1 MRKINLLLIGVFLFL
16 SSCNVLAQVSFTE
29 DNITYT
35 VTEANS
41 VTVTGHTITSNTDLD
56 IPSDFTHNEVTYL
69 VEHIGDEAFLN
80 CEYLTGLTLPST
92 ILSVGTSAFAG
103 CENLTMLTHNGEG
116 TIGDYAFN
124 GCTNLTD
131 IVFSELITSIGEDAF
146 KDCNIVAVNF
156 PKNLTSIARSAFSSA
171 ISSTTRVDIGASIT
185 LAEKDNLVNFLRT
198 IDYGFPT
205 GWGDTYDLR
214 LDGGNTYYSTNSDKA
229 LLFNKTK
236 TTLFYAQMFYF
247 TIDMPESG
255 LRNLSSLTTIGKRA
269 LAGLEPCCVFFPST
283 VTTIED
289 EAFKDALLINIYFLS
304 TTAPSL
310 GEDVFAG
317 HTTCHIYINNADS
330 TAWKT
335 AWAGKADNCRFY
347 VKHDL
352 SNITEPTFYDQTC
365 EWQAVSGPGSISI
378 SSTGSL
384 ETSRNYA
391 NIYYE
396 YLDYGFDVDV
406 FIPRTLPT
414 DTWSFI
420 GNLQPAR
427 TQYKHLCLTDDY
439 ENYNFFAASPFDYT
453 NNAWGDYATST
464 QTMPSAGKGFFIYPF
479 KEYFTDLYYPFYY
492 WSSST
497 NSSATP
503 NTSETV
509 ELDNDYTYMFY
520 ASFATSTMINQQG
533 KYPFNSGNITVSN
546 TNNGAV
552 NGGGKWFALSNPYIG
567 RLNMY
572 SFYNFAANKTAG
584 ESKIQGGV
592 IYTYNSTTNDW
603 DDPLDITDPDNIVAL
618 MPGTG
623 FLVASKDNAS
633 TLSLEFN
640 DTLTLQKRD
649 WSKLATTKSYS
660 MDKIV
665 LTAKA
670 NEIEKRMLAK
680 LDDQASN
687 GFDGK
692 DAYVLMSSN
701 HDVVNPY
708 FLVEG
713 EHILNNHFNS
723 LPYITDIN
731 FHSYKD
737 NEVEFSCQN
746 SNPDIEV
753 SIIDVQNNNSET
765 VLNNGEVFNISCS
778 EGDNAGRYKIK
789 FARKNVGINEV
800 ASEDNSIQIW
810 NNASEVTI
818 EGKGLKRVEIY
829 NTLGQ
834 MVYSSSLA
842 GNSTTFDS
850 NLNDGAYIIK
860 AYTNNSSK
868 SKKVIIK

>member
-16 SSCNVLAQVSFTE
+16 SSCNVLAQESFTE

-35 VTEANS
+35 VTGENS

-56 IPSDFTHNEVTYL
+56 IPSDVTHNEVTYL

-80 CEYLTGLTLPST
+80 CEELTDLTLPST
-92 ILSVGTSAFAG
+92 ILSVGTSAFEG
-103 CENLTMLTHNGEG
+103 CENITMLMHNGEG
-116 TIGDYAFN
+116 SIGARAFS
-124 GCTNLTD
+124 GCNRLTD
-131 IVFSELITSIGEDAF
+131 IVFSDLITSIGEDAF
-146 KDCNIVAVNF
+146 KECSLLTVNF
-156 PKNLTSIARSAFSSA
+156 PKSLTSIASTAFSSA
-171 ISSTTRVDIGASIT
+171 TSSATTVDIGASIT
-185 LAEKDNLVNFLRT
+185 LAEKDNLVNFLRV
-198 IDYGFPT
+198 IDHGIDDYNA
-205 GWGDTYDLR
+205 YDLR
-214 LDGGNTYYSTNSDKA
+214 LNGGNTYYSTNSDKT

-236 TTLFYAQMFYF
+236 TTLFYAQMYDWN
-247 TIDMPESG
+247 IDRELYS
-255 LRNLSSLTTIGKRA
+255 LNTLTTIGKRA
-269 LAGLEPCCVFFPST
+269 CAEMEPWSVFFPST

-289 EAFKDALLINIYFLS
+289 EAFKDGILSAIYFLS
-304 TTAPSL
+304 ENPPTL
-310 GEDVFAG
+310 GENVFSG
-317 HTTCHIYINNADS
+317 NTTLYIHINNVDS

-335 AWAGKADNCRFY
+335 AWGDQADNCKFY
-347 VKHDL
+347 IKHDL
-352 SNITEPTFYDQTC
+352 YNITTPTFYDQTC
-365 EWQAVSGPGSISI
+365 EWQGLPGAVSISP
-378 SSTGSL
+378 TGSL
-384 ETSRNYA
+384 ETNGNYN
-391 NIYYE
+391 NIFYHYTN
-396 YLDYGFDVDV
+396 LDLDMDFYFS
-406 FIPRTLPT
+406 RTLPT

-479 KEYFTDLYYPFYY
+479 KEYFTDLDYPFYN

-509 ELDNDYTYMFY
+509 ELDNDYTYMLY
-520 ASFATSTMINQQG
+520 DSFASSTMINQQG
-533 KYPFNSGNITVSN
+533 KAPFNSDGITVSN

-633 TLSLEFN
+633 TLSLKFN
-640 DTLTLQKRD
+640 DKLTLQKRD

-665 LTAKA
+665 FSAKA

-753 SIIDVQNNNSET
+753 SIIDIQNNNSET

-810 NNASEVTI
+810 NNAREVTI
-818 EGKGLKRVEIY
+818 DGKDLRRVEIY

-860 AYTNNSSK
+860 AYTSNSSK

>member
-35 VTEANS
+35 VTGANS

-116 TIGDYAFN
+116 TIGDYAFS
-124 GCTNLTD
+124 GCSGLTD
-131 IVFSELITSIGEDAF
+131 IRFSDLITSIGEDAF
-146 KDCNIVAVNF
+146 ANCDIVAVNF
-156 PKNLTSIARSAFSSA
+156 PKSLTSIASSAFSSA

-198 IDYGFPT
+198 IDYGIAT
-205 GWGDTYDLR
+205 SGGYTYDLR
-214 LDGGNTYYSTNSDKA
+214 LDGGNIYYSTNSDKA

-247 TIDMPESG
+247 NIDMPESE

-269 LAGLEPCCVFFPST
+269 LAELEPCCVFFPST

-289 EAFKDALLINIYFLS
+289 EAFKDALLGNIYFLS

-317 HTTCHIYINNADS
+317 PTCHDIYINNADS

-335 AWAGKADNCRFY
+335 AWAGKADNCKFY

-365 EWQAVSGPGSISI
+365 EWQAVSGPRSISI

-384 ETSRNYA
+384 ETNRNYA

-396 YLDYGFDVDV
+396 YLDYGFGVDV
-406 FIPRTLPT
+406 MINRTLPT

-427 TQYKHLCLTDDY
+427 TQYKHLCLEDY
-439 ENYNFFAASPFDYT
+439 DADYYNFFAASPFDYT
-453 NNAWGDYATST
+453 NNAWGDYATAT
-464 QTMPSAGKGFFIYPF
+464 QTMPSAGNGFFIYPF
-479 KEYFTDLYYPFYY
+479 KECFYDMDYPFL
-492 WSSST
+492 WWGFT
-497 NSSATP
+497 NTDASATP
-503 NTSETV
+503 NTSVSEEKDHESTYIDYYIYCDSGI
-509 ELDNDYTYMFY
+509 DN
-520 ASFATSTMINQQG
+520 
-533 KYPFNSGNITVSN
+533 PFNSGDLTVSK

-572 SFYNFAANKTAG
+572 SFYNFAANKRAG

-603 DDPLDITDPDNIVAL
+603 DDPLDITDPGNIVAL

-623 FLVASKDNAS
+623 FMVASKDNAS
-633 TLSLEFN
+633 SLSLTFR

-665 LTAKA
+665 FSAKA

-753 SIIDVQNNNSET
+753 SIIDIQNNNSET

-810 NNASEVTI
+810 NNAREVTI
-818 EGKGLKRVEIY
+818 DGKDLRRVEIY

-860 AYTNNSSK
+860 AYTSNSSK

>member
-35 VTEANS
+35 VTGANS

-56 IPSDFTHNEVTYL
+56 IPSDVTHNEVTYL

-80 CEYLTGLTLPST
+80 CPYLTDLILPST
-92 ILSVGTSAFAG
+92 ILSVGESAFEG
-103 CENLTMLTHNGEG
+103 CENISMLRHNGKG
-116 TIGDYAFN
+116 SIGDYAFN

-131 IVFSELITSIGEDAF
+131 IVFSELITSIGEVAF
-146 KDCNIVAVNF
+146 EGCSLVSVNF
-156 PKNLTSIARSAFSSA
+156 PKDLTSIEQNSFRSAFSSNFQ
-171 ISSTTRVDIGASIT
+171 VNIGPTIT
-185 LAEKDNLVNFLRT
+185 LAEKDNLVEFLRT
-198 IDYGFPT
+198 IDYGNAS
-205 GWGDTYDLR
+205 TYTL
-214 LDGGNTYYSTNSDKA
+214 NVSSSNPYYSTDFENVV
-229 LLFNKTK
+229 LFNKTQ
-236 TTLFYAQMFYF
+236 TTLFYAEAWRYEAF
-247 TIDMPESG
+247 
-255 LRNLSSLTTIGKRA
+255 NLTLFPITTIGKGAFRYA
-269 LAGLEPCCVFFPST
+269 DIVTILLPST
-283 VTTIED
+283 LTTIED
-289 EAFKDALLINIYFLS
+289 EAFKDIYGLRIYFFS
-304 TTAPSL
+304 ENPPSL
-310 GEDVFAG
+310 GVDVFENNE
-317 HTTCHIYINNADS
+317 HTPELYINNADA
-330 TAWKT
+330 TAWET
-335 AWAGKADNCRFY
+335 AWGDQADNCRFY

-365 EWQAVSGPGSISI
+365 EWTGLTGIIKI

-384 ETSRNYA
+384 ETDEDGYGLICDEYA
-391 NIYYE
+391 DFGYS
-396 YLDYGFDVDV
+396 VDV
-406 FIPRTLPT
+406 MISRTLPT

-427 TQYKHLCLTDDY
+427 TQYKHLCLEDDVDY
-439 ENYNFFAASPFDYT
+439 YNFFAASPFDYT
-453 NNAWGDYATST
+453 NNAWGDYATAT
-464 QTMPSAGKGFFIYPF
+464 QTMPSAGNGFFIYPF
-479 KEYFTDLYYPFYY
+479 KECFYDVNPPFLW

-503 NTSETV
+503 NTSVSE
-509 ELDNDYTYMFY
+509 EKDHE
-520 ASFATSTMINQQG
+520 STNLAYCIVYEDG
-533 KYPFNSGNITVSN
+533 IGYPFNRSNDITVTK

-623 FLVASKDNAS
+623 FMVASKDNAS
-633 TLSLEFN
+633 TLSLTFR

-665 LTAKA
+665 FSAKA

-753 SIIDVQNNNSET
+753 SIIDIQNNNSET

-810 NNASEVTI
+810 NNAREVTI
-818 EGKGLKRVEIY
+818 DGKDLRRVEIY

-860 AYTNNSSK
+860 AYTSNSSK

>member
-35 VTEANS
+35 VTGANS

-56 IPSDFTHNEVTYL
+56 IPSDVTHNEVFYL

-80 CEYLTGLTLPST
+80 CEYLTDLTLPST
-92 ILSVGTSAFAG
+92 ILSVGTSAFEG
-103 CENLTMLTHNGEG
+103 CENISMLRHNGEG
-116 TIGDYAFN
+116 SIGDYAFN

-131 IVFSELITSIGEDAF
+131 IVFSELITSIGKWAF
-146 KDCNIVAVNF
+146 EGCSLVSVNF
-156 PKNLTSIARSAFSSA
+156 PRDLTSIEQNSFENACSSNFQ
-171 ISSTTRVDIGASIT
+171 VNIGPTIT
-185 LAEKDNLVNFLRT
+185 LAEKDNLVEFLR
-198 IDYGFPT
+198 IMDYNSFDYYPHL
-205 GWGDTYDLR
+205 YSLEVSSS
-214 LDGGNTYYSTNSDKA
+214 NPYYSTNYDKT

-236 TTLFYAQMFYF
+236 TTLFYAEMYYE
-247 TIDMPESG
+247 IDAE
-255 LRNLSSLTTIGKRA
+255 LIIDYTNLTTIGKRA
-269 LAGLEPCCVFFPST
+269 CANMESQKIFLPSS

-289 EAFKDALLINIYFLS
+289 EAFADGLMTYIYFLS
-304 TTAPSL
+304 ENPPTL
-310 GEDVFAG
+310 GENVFSTSYTNDV
-317 HTTCHIYINNADS
+317 YIGSTDS

-335 AWAGKADNCRFY
+335 AWGDQADNCKFY
-347 VKHDL
+347 IKHDL
-352 SNITEPTFYDQTC
+352 NNITTPTFYDQTC
-365 EWQAVSGPGSISI
+365 EWQGLPRAVSISP
-378 SSTGSL
+378 TGSL
-384 ETSRNYA
+384 ETNGNYN
-391 NIYYE
+391 NIFYHYTD
-396 YLDYGFDVDV
+396 LDLDMDFYFS
-406 FIPRTLPT
+406 RTLPT

-453 NNAWGDYATST
+453 NNAWGDYATAT
-464 QTMPSAGKGFFIYPF
+464 QTMPSAGNGFFIYPF
-479 KEYFTDLYYPFYY
+479 KECFYDVNPPFLW

-503 NTSETV
+503 NTSVSEEKDHESTYI
-509 ELDNDYTYMFY
+509 DYYIFCDSGTG
-520 ASFATSTMINQQG
+520 A
-533 KYPFNSGNITVSN
+533 PFNSGNVTVTK

-623 FLVASKDNAS
+623 FMVASKDNAS
-633 TLSLEFN
+633 TLSLSFN

-753 SIIDVQNNNSET
+753 SIIDIQNNNSET

-818 EGKGLKRVEIY
+818 DGKDLRRVEIY

-834 MVYSSSLA
+834 MVYSSSLT

-860 AYTNNSSK
+860 AYTSNSSK